1 MSPPTAP
8 TRAPLGRLFLC
19 LGLCACLACS
29 GEAKTPEAAA
39 KAFILA
45 AQRGDTEK
53 LLPLLENAA
62 LGRLQTA
69 AERASHHV
77 GGRRTIGPHE
87 MLQITDVDPMLRVA
101 RVEVLDNDGATA
113 RVRLHGSQ
121 GKSAE
126 LALIFEDDAW
136 RVQIPLPPQALRHDP

>member
-1 MSPPTAP
+1 MSPSTTLA
-8 TRAPLGRLFLC
+8 RVLCFFLFLF
-19 LGLCACLACS
+19 LACS
-29 GEAKTPEAAA
+29 SDAKTPEAAA
-39 KAFILA
+39 KAFIQA

-87 MLQITDVDPMLRVA
+87 MLQVTDVDPMLRVA
-101 RVEVLDNDGATA
+101 RVEVLDDNGAIA
-113 RVRLHGSQ
+113 HVRLHGGQ
-121 GKSAE
+121 GQSAE

-136 RVQIPLPPQALRHDP
+136 RVQIPLPPQAQRHDP